1 MSGDASA
8 DSVVT
13 RPAESAVRLVLESC
27 RAAGTGTLVVAIDG
41 PSGSGKSTL
50 ADALVRAWPGRAPEL
65 VRLDDAYPGW
75 NGLELA
81 GAALAHELVARH
93 ARGGV
98 GQWRRWDWA
107 GDRAG
112 ATERIR
118 PGRTLIVE
126 GCGAFAATAPVDGIN
141 VWVEASGRVRKRRA
155 LERDAGAFDPYWDLW
170 ERQWRRYVARAAP
183 ATRADVRVRV
193 ADA

>member
-1 MSGDASA
+1 MNASASA
-8 DSVVT
+8 DEVVT
-13 RPAESAVRLVLESC
+13 APAASAVRLVLERC
-27 RAAGTGTLVVAIDG
+27 RAAGARVVAIDG

-50 ADALVRAWPGRAPEL
+50 ADALVRAWPGPAPEL

-75 NGLELA
+75 NGLEPA

-98 GQWRRWDWA
+98 GHWRRWDWA
-107 GDRAG
+107 GDRVG
-112 ATERIR
+112 AIERIR
-118 PGRTLIVE
+118 PGGALLIE
-126 GCGAFAATAPVDGIN
+126 GCGAFAATAPVDAVR
-141 VWVEASGRVRKRRA
+141 VWVEASPRVRKRRA

-183 ATRADVRVRV
+183 AIGADVRVRV

>member
-1 MSGDASA
+1 MSASA
-8 DSVVT
+8 STGAVVT
-13 RPAESAVRLVLESC
+13 APAASAVRLVLERC
-27 RAAGTGTLVVAIDG
+27 RTAGARVVAIDG

-50 ADALVRAWPGRAPEL
+50 ADALVRAWPGHAPEL

-75 NGLELA
+75 NGLEPA

-107 GDRAG
+107 NDRVG
-112 ATERIR
+112 TIERIR
-118 PGRTLIVE
+118 PGGALIVE
-126 GCGAFAATAPVDGIN
+126 GCGAFAATAPADAVR
-141 VWVEASGRVRKRRA
+141 VWVEASPRVRKRRA

-170 ERQWRRYVARAAP
+170 ERQWRRYVARGAP

>member
-1 MSGDASA
+1 MNGDA
-8 DSVVT
+8 SVVT
-13 RPAESAVRLVLESC
+13 RPAASAVRLVLERC
-27 RAAGTGTLVVAIDG
+27 RAAGGAALVVAIDG

-50 ADALVRAWPGRAPEL
+50 ADALVRAWPGRAPDL

-75 NGLELA
+75 NGLEPA
-81 GAALAHELVARH
+81 GAALAHELVAPH

-98 GQWRRWDWA
+98 GLWRRWDWA
-107 GDRAG
+107 DDRVG

-126 GCGAFAATAPVDGIN
+126 GCGAFAAAAPVDGVN

-183 ATRADVRVRV
+183 TTRAAVRVRV